1 MDIPLVNKKPVILK
15 QILPQSDAWYLRTIN
30 KQLSKKPQLS
40 KGYKRDS
47 FTVSENSSKRAV
59 LQFKKAF
66 VTVTGHLSGFHVLG
80 TEDAFQYK
88 DLEKCKDTLK
98 VLFSFWSS

>member
-1 MDIPLVNKKPVILK
+1 MDIPLANKKPVILK
-15 QILPQSDAWYLRTIN
+15 QILPQSDAWYLGTIN

-59 LQFKKAF
+59 LQFKKAV
-66 VTVTGHLSGFHVLG
+66 VT
-80 TEDAFQYK
+80 
-88 DLEKCKDTLK
+88 
-98 VLFSFWSS
+98 